1 MTNRLPELSP
11 EIRAAIERASDDE
24 LRQAHEFI
32 QAMLNGLRQSGND
45 ALAQPLSGPRRQ
57 GAGSRVAFLCAD
69 NSAWKYLRK

>member
-32 QAMLNGLRQSGND
+32 QALLNGLRQSGND
-45 ALAQPLSGPRRQ
+45 ALAQPLSGPRRPHAVQ
-57 GAGSRVAFLCAD
+57 TSIIYCAD
-69 NSAWKYLRK
+69 NSAWKRK